1 MIRRDTWTW
10 ETQLK
15 TAIII
20 QESNHVIYLNKL
32 SLLLSAYTFKQE
44 HEFKAVKIPT
54 QSFMQ
59 ATGKLKL
66 SYTYDFANV
75 TGKYFQKKKTKSF
88 LSVKMVLSC
97 SFLLLGPSLWLIFLK
112 QLIATFHF

>member
-1 MIRRDTWTW
+1 M
-10 ETQLK
+10 K

-20 QESNHVIYLNKL
+20 QESNHVIYLDKL
-32 SLLLSAYTFKQE
+32 SLLLSAYIFKQE
-44 HEFKAVKIPT
+44 HEFKVIKIPT

-59 ATGKLKL
+59 ATGKFKL

-75 TGKYFQKKKTKSF
+75 TGKSFQKKSFQKKKTKSF
-88 LSVKMVLSC
+88 LSVKVVLFC